1 MRKRPQILI
10 ADDHQLVADA
20 YKAILEPE
28 NEVLGV
34 VVDGRALLRD
44 AAKLQP
50 QIVITDITM
59 PLLNGLDAAQQLKH
73 KMPGI
78 KIVFVTMNQDSDLV
92 AEAFRRGASAYLPK
106 TSAGTELLQAIREVM
121 NGRTYLSPLAAQ
133 GTIASLLRQDKTD
146 GTSEALTDRQREVI
160 QLLAEGK
167 SMKEAASLL
176 NMTVRTVAFHKYRI
190 MKKLA
195 LQNNSELIQYA
206 IRNHMIAA

>member
-1 MRKRPQILI
+1 MI